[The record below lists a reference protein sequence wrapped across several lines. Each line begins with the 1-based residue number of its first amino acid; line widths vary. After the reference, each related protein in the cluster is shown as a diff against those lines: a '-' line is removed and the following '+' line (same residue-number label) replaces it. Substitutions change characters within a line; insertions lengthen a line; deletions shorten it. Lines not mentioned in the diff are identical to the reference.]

1 MAESPTESRKPL
13 TVALPKGRV
22 LDAALGALRQAGLEL
37 ELDASGRVLRH
48 DSAAGTVILMR
59 NADVPTYVDLGVADV
74 GVVGKDVLME
84 SGSRIYEPVDLGFAA
99 CRLSLIRPVGQSSPV
114 RRVASKY
121 PRVTER
127 YLASLGSH
135 AEVVALKG
143 NVELACLTGLAD
155 AVVDVVETGSTL
167 AANDLEEVD
176 VIARSSARFV
186 VNRAALKLRAAELKP
201 LIARL
206 RLVASGRPPN

>member
-1 MAESPTESRKPL
+1 MPEPARPL

-22 LDAALGALRQAGLEL
+22 LDAALEALRAAGLEL
-37 ELDASGRVLRH
+37 RLDAGERVLRH
-48 DSAAGTVILMR
+48 AGPDGTVIVMR

-74 GVVGKDVLME
+74 GVVGKDVLLE

-99 CRLSLIRPVGQSSPV
+99 CRMSLIRPVGARGVV
-114 RRVASKY
+114 RRVATKY
-121 PRVTER
+121 PRVTAA
-127 YLASLGSH
+127 YLARVGSA
-135 AEVVALKG
+135 AEVVELKG

-155 AVVDVVETGSTL
+155 AVVDIVETGATL
-167 AANDLEEVD
+167 SANDLEEVD
-176 VIARSSARFV
+176 LLLRSSARFV

-206 RLVASGRPPN
+206 RQGAAG